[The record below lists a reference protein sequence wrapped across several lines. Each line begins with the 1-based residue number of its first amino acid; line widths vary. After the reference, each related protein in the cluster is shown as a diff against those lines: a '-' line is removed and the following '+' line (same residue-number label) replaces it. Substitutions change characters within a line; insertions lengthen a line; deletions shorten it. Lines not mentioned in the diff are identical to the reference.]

1 MAKFNYNLRSPGIL
15 SVCPIYLIIRYQNQ
29 KLVYPTEERIPPEF
43 WNKPAQRAKV
53 SKSYPE
59 ATYLNERLDFIDLEA
74 KRAFRRYMLD
84 NQQRY
89 PTISELRKELDISLR
104 KRQNLKGLSF
114 FGFIEK
120 YIEEASFR
128 TNSKSG
134 KSISRATIQI
144 YKHTF
149 ELLKEYAKARR
160 KSINFR
166 DVDLDFYYDFV
177 DFVKESR
184 KLSNNTIGKHIRT
197 IKVFLNDATERGL
210 NESNAYRSRK
220 FQISG
225 EYIEKVY
232 LTELELSDLSKL
244 DLNNNKK
251 LDRVRDLFLVGCW
264 TGLRFSDLATLTRGN
279 ISGENFKIRT
289 QKTDEHVVIPIH
301 PVVHEIL
308 KKYEGHKNMLPN
320 IISNAKMNV
329 YLKEVMALVPTV
341 NRDIDQKI
349 IKDGILTT
357 VKRKKSEL
365 ITVHTARR
373 SFATNLYLSKFPT
386 VSIMKITGHRTESSF
401 MEYIKIT
408 PTENADLLKQHW
420 EKQAKEINE
429 VKKKRFSKK

>member
-1 MAKFNYNLRSPGIL
+1 MAKFNFNLRNPGIL
-15 SVCPIYLIIRYQNQ
+15 SICPIYLIIRYQNQ

-43 WNKPAQRAKV
+43 WNKLTQHAKV

-59 ATYLNERLDFIDLEA
+59 AAYLNERLDFIDLEA
-74 KRAFRRYMLD
+74 KKAFRRFILD

-114 FGFIEK
+114 FSFIEK

-149 ELLKEYAKARR
+149 ELLNEYAKARR
-160 KSINFR
+160 KSVNFR

-177 DFVKESR
+177 DFLKESR

-210 NESNAYRSRK
+210 NESSAYRSRK

-225 EYIEKVY
+225 EFIEKIY
-232 LTELELSDLSKL
+232 LNESELNEISKL
-244 DLNNNKK
+244 DLSNNKR

-264 TGLRFSDLATLTRGN
+264 TGLRFSDLSTLTR
-279 ISGENFKIRT
+279 ENVIGDNLKIRT

-308 KKYEGHKNMLPN
+308 KKYEGDKNMLPN

-329 YLKEVMALVPTV
+329 YLKEVMALVPVV

-349 IKDGILTT
+349 IKEGNLTT
-357 VKRKKSEL
+357 IKKKKAEL
-365 ITVHTARR
+365 VTVHTARR

-408 PTENADLLKQHW
+408 PTENAELLKTHW
-420 EKQAKEINE
+420 ENRLKSKILPQD
-429 VKKKRFSKK
+429 KRN